1 MAKEYKSYSLE
12 LAGRTLTVDI
22 GRVAAQ
28 ANGAALMHYG
38 DTVVLSTATASEKPR
53 DGIDFFPLSV
63 EYEEKMYSVAKIPG
77 GFNKREGKA
86 AENAVLTCRVIDR
99 PMRPL
104 FPKDYRN
111 DVLLDNL
118 VLCVD
123 QDASPELLAMLG
135 SSLATC
141 ISDIPFDG
149 PCTATQVGLIDGEF
163 IINPTNAQKQVSDL
177 ALTVAST
184 REKVIMIEAGANE
197 VPEDVM
203 IEAIYKAHEV
213 NQTLIAFFDKIIA
226 ECGKEKHTYESYA
239 VPEELF
245 ARIKELVPQEE
256 MEEETITLSFSICNE
271 EYERK
276 ERERAEFLRSG
287 KEQFIPARYLTLEGD
302 YLYAKAIKDYF
313 TIPCALPDETVER
326 EMEFVQILK
335 KLARRDMKF
344 SLQVWDWCLKN
355 FLPFSIYDDYCERNL
370 CKDVIL
376 ELCDFPEGFTEQ
388 LVCYLKD
395 HQEFLSEIICA
406 GDEPVYGMS
415 VLITAA
421 IRGNALLVADVLFR
435 SELKK
440 AEGDWKETNKL
451 AEDVIYECK
460 DYEEV
465 ETIEYVR
472 DNYLPLLAEVPDG
485 SAYGLNP
492 LFYQTEEEYLQ
503 AWEKQN
509 KGWRRWDQNKEI

>member
-1 MAKEYKSYSLE
+1 MGKKRGGLF
-12 LAGRTLTVDI
+12 DF
-22 GRVAAQ
+22 
-28 ANGAALMHYG
+28 N
-38 DTVVLSTATASEKPR
+38 R
-53 DGIDFFPLSV
+53 DGKESIGEMYVAYQMYQKWLKRK
-63 EYEEKMYSVAKIPG
+63 EEKNSSYKVDPYDYKMEEHEDEDKDIFQEEDNSWRDYCQDGSEYG
-77 GFNKREGKA
+77 
-86 AENAVLTCRVIDR
+86 ID
-99 PMRPL
+99 
-104 FPKDYRN
+104 
-111 DVLLDNL
+111 
-118 VLCVD
+118 
-123 QDASPELLAMLG
+123 
-135 SSLATC
+135 
-141 ISDIPFDG
+141 
-149 PCTATQVGLIDGEF
+149 
-163 IINPTNAQKQVSDL
+163 
-177 ALTVAST
+177 
-184 REKVIMIEAGANE
+184 
-197 VPEDVM
+197 PEDFETEEDYD
-203 IEAIYKAHEV
+203 EAICEA
-213 NQTLIAFFDKIIA
+213 
-226 ECGKEKHTYESYA
+226 
-239 VPEELF
+239 
-245 ARIKELVPQEE
+245 QEE

-302 YLYAKAIKDYF
+302 YLYAKAIKDHF
-313 TIPCALPDETVER
+313 AIPCALPDETVER

-335 KLARRDMKF
+335 KLARRDMKL

-376 ELCDFPEGFTEQ
+376 ELHDFPEGFTEQ

-395 HQEFLSEIICA
+395 HQEFLSEIIRA

-472 DNYLPLLAEVPDG
+472 DNYLPLLAEIPDGMVQDEIPEWGKEIEEYIDRVEGTGDKYAYSRRNAWRTKAPDG

>member
-1 MAKEYKSYSLE
+1 MGKKRGGLF
-12 LAGRTLTVDI
+12 DF
-22 GRVAAQ
+22 
-28 ANGAALMHYG
+28 N
-38 DTVVLSTATASEKPR
+38 R
-53 DGIDFFPLSV
+53 DGKESIGEMYVAYQMYQKWLKRK
-63 EYEEKMYSVAKIPG
+63 EEKNSSYKVDPYDYKMEEHEDKDIFQEEDNSWRDYCQDGSEYG
-77 GFNKREGKA
+77 
-86 AENAVLTCRVIDR
+86 ID
-99 PMRPL
+99 
-104 FPKDYRN
+104 
-111 DVLLDNL
+111 
-118 VLCVD
+118 
-123 QDASPELLAMLG
+123 
-135 SSLATC
+135 
-141 ISDIPFDG
+141 
-149 PCTATQVGLIDGEF
+149 
-163 IINPTNAQKQVSDL
+163 
-177 ALTVAST
+177 
-184 REKVIMIEAGANE
+184 
-197 VPEDVM
+197 PEDFETEEEYD
-203 IEAIYKAHEV
+203 EAICEA
-213 NQTLIAFFDKIIA
+213 
-226 ECGKEKHTYESYA
+226 
-239 VPEELF
+239 
-245 ARIKELVPQEE
+245 QEE
-256 MEEETITLSFSICNE
+256 MEDETITLSFSISNE

-276 ERERAEFLRSG
+276 ERQRAEFLRSG

-326 EMEFVQILK
+326 EIEFVQILK
-335 KLARRDMKF
+335 KLARRDMKL

-395 HQEFLSEIICA
+395 HQEFLSEIIRA

>member
-1 MAKEYKSYSLE
+1 MGKKRGGLF
-12 LAGRTLTVDI
+12 DF
-22 GRVAAQ
+22 
-28 ANGAALMHYG
+28 N
-38 DTVVLSTATASEKPR
+38 R
-53 DGIDFFPLSV
+53 DGKESIGEMYVAYQMYQKWLKRK
-63 EYEEKMYSVAKIPG
+63 EEKNSSYKVDPYDYKMEEHEDEDKDIFQEEDNSWRDYCQDGSEYG
-77 GFNKREGKA
+77 
-86 AENAVLTCRVIDR
+86 ID
-99 PMRPL
+99 
-104 FPKDYRN
+104 
-111 DVLLDNL
+111 
-118 VLCVD
+118 
-123 QDASPELLAMLG
+123 
-135 SSLATC
+135 
-141 ISDIPFDG
+141 
-149 PCTATQVGLIDGEF
+149 
-163 IINPTNAQKQVSDL
+163 
-177 ALTVAST
+177 
-184 REKVIMIEAGANE
+184 
-197 VPEDVM
+197 PEDFETEEEYD
-203 IEAIYKAHEV
+203 EAICE
-213 NQTLIAFFDKIIA
+213 
-226 ECGKEKHTYESYA
+226 
-239 VPEELF
+239 
-245 ARIKELVPQEE
+245 AREE

-302 YLYAKAIKDYF
+302 YLYAKAIKDHF

-335 KLARRDMKF
+335 KLARRDMEL

-395 HQEFLSEIICA
+395 HQEFLSEIIRA

-440 AEGDWKETNKL
+440 AEEDWKETNKL
-451 AEDVIYECK
+451 VEDVIYECK

-472 DNYLPLLAEVPDG
+472 DNYLPLLAEIPDGMVQDEIPEWEKEIEEYIDRVEGTGDKYAYSRRNAWRTKVPDG

-503 AWEKQN
+503 AWENQN
-509 KGWRRWDQNKEI
+509 KGWRRWDQNKETPGTDPEQQETDENVYFYCTVLFPFSRQPYSFLAEDITIEVGDTVVVPVGRENAETEGRVVAVGKCTRQAAPYPIEKMKKVIRKLERGEK